1 MAENESLDLNLPSA
15 RRWKPALEAAL
26 RGESCQKVSSLTR
39 KALLGSIKKAMKQF
53 AECGVLV
60 ADFLDNRGSHRAI
73 QKLVNRTLNHSFA
86 EQLASV
92 LNSNPYASNTD
103 CVNQWEHAILDR
115 IFDQFEMKLV
125 GGSQFPSFYDADSF
139 LRDVRGELLEDL
151 ENVAINIVNDPQWKP
166 SVRSKKGEARS
177 DPTADLLSMS
187 LVGGLTP

>member
-1 MAENESLDLNLPSA
+1 MAENESLDLNSPYA
-15 RRWKPALEAAL
+15 RRWNPALEAAL
-26 RGESCQKVSSLTR
+26 RGDSCQKVSSLIR
-39 KALLGSIKKAMKQF
+39 RALLGSIKKAMKQF
-53 AECGVLV
+53 AECGVLI
-60 ADFLDNRGSHRAI
+60 ADFLDNRGSPRAL

-92 LNSNPYASNTD
+92 LNSNPYASDTE

-115 IFDQFEMKLV
+115 IFDQFEMKLA

-139 LRDVRGELLEDL
+139 LRNVRSELLVDL
-151 ENVAINIVNDPQWKP
+151 DNVAINIVNDPQWKP
-166 SVRSKKGEARS
+166 CVRSKKGEARS

>member
-1 MAENESLDLNLPSA
+1 MAENESLDLNSPYA

-39 KALLGSIKKAMKQF
+39 KALLASIKKAMKQF

-73 QKLVNRTLNHSFA
+73 QKLVNRTLNHPFA

-139 LRDVRGELLEDL
+139 LRDVRSELLEDL